1 MSLNERKW
9 ILQGIL
15 SMSGNVNV
23 SCASR
28 YVFGDLSVMLLAT
41 SDKRLCMSMANQR
54 IEQSAE

>member
-1 MSLNERKW
+1 M
-9 ILQGIL
+9 QGIL

-23 SCASR
+23 SFASR

-41 SDKRLCMSMANQR
+41 SDKLLCMSMANQR

>member
-23 SCASR
+23 SFASR